1 MKIIAIPIS
10 IILSL
15 GLIISCHSEVHDHDH
30 EHAQV
35 HSHDHDHNHEHEHE
49 HDHAHNHDHDLDHH
63 QHNHGEN
70 VVIFSSE
77 QAKKIG
83 LQLETLSPAPLGQI
97 IKTTAQVLPSQGDE
111 RQAAATASG
120 IIRYVNS
127 SLVEGDV
134 VKAGQS
140 LFEIESSGMA
150 EANISVK
157 AKETEA
163 QYRAAKSAYE
173 RKCKLAEDHIVSQ
186 ADLEQARATYESAK
200 AAYDN
205 LKGNFSAK
213 GAIVRAPISG
223 YVRSIDVANGA
234 YVEAGHSVVT
244 VSQNRDLQLRAE
256 VQPRYYPWLK
266 NITGVNVRI
275 PGIDTAVSLGSS
287 GTNWVSYGKSTDAAC
302 PLIPVTFRIRN
313 THQLISGTFVTA
325 YIVTR
330 SSQPVISVPNES
342 LVEEMGSFFVFVKI
356 HGDEYD
362 KRLVSIGAT
371 DGIRTEIRSGLS
383 KGETVVTH
391 GAAMVRLAQNS
402 AALDPHAGH
411 VH

>member
-1 MKIIAIPIS
+1 MKKIAIPIS

-35 HSHDHDHNHEHEHE
+35 HSHDHDHNHEHEH
-49 HDHAHNHDHDLDHH
+49 DHAHNHDHDHDHH

-83 LQLETLSPAPLGQI
+83 LQLEPLSPAPLGQI

-127 SLVEGDV
+127 SLVEGDA
-134 VKAGQS
+134 VKAGQP

-157 AKETEA
+157 AKEAEA

-371 DGIRTEIRSGLS
+371 DGIRTEILSGLS